1 LIGDVFVEESVGAY
15 ADADEEQSV
24 EKLIDRDE
32 EQQAVAA
39 LAAGAG

>member
-1 LIGDVFVEESVGAY
+1 VEEAVGSD
-15 ADADEEQSV
+15 ADGDEEQGV